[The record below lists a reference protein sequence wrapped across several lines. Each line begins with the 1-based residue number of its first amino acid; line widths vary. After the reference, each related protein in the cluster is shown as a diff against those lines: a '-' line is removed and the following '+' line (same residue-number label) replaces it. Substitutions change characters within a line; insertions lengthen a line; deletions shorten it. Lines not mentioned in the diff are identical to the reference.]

1 MKETASG
8 GELSRIA
15 LAIEIVISRLMRGQ
29 TLVFDEIDVGISG
42 KIGIQIAKKIKIL
55 SKYLQ
60 VLIITHLPQTASI
73 PGRYYKI
80 EKIIS
85 RGQTYSKA
93 MLLDGRQQV
102 ENIAQMI
109 SGMSKSENA
118 IRSALE
124 MQKILSDD

>member
-1 MKETASG
+1 MHTPKYQIDTVSLH
-8 GELSRIA
+8 LSQ
-15 LAIEIVISRLMRGQ
+15 LGSVLTQKDVLPKQLFDLSYAINS
-29 TLVFDEIDVGISG
+29 TLSSQE
-42 KIGIQIAKKIKIL
+42 KIKIL

-85 RGQTYSKA
+85 RGQTSSKA

>member
-1 MKETASG
+1 M
-8 GELSRIA
+8 
-15 LAIEIVISRLMRGQ
+15 Q
-29 TLVFDEIDVGISG
+29 
-42 KIGIQIAKKIKIL
+42 KKIKIL

-85 RGQTYSKA
+85 RGQTSSKA

-109 SGMSKSENA
+109 SGTSKSENA

>member
-1 MKETASG
+1 MYTPIYQLDSVSLH
-8 GELSRIA
+8 LSQFGSVLTHKDVLPKQLFDISY
-15 LAIEIVISRLMRGQ
+15 AINC
-29 TLVFDEIDVGISG
+29 TLSSQE
-42 KIGIQIAKKIKIL
+42 KIKIL

-85 RGQTYSKA
+85 RGQTSSKS

-102 ENIAQMI
+102 ENIALMI